1 MTNMRTSPNSLI
13 WSTPPRILVYGAG
26 VLGTLIAS
34 RLKRAG
40 QDVTVLAR
48 RKRLAEIR
56 EHSLVL
62 ENQSTD
68 ERTVTQVT
76 AIDTLAP
83 DSTYDLAF
91 VVMRRNQVDAVLPSL
106 AAAHKVSTIC
116 FMVNTASG
124 YTSWSAAVGH
134 ERLLLGF
141 PGAGGTKRGPVVRY
155 AIAPGWMQ
163 PSTFGEPD
171 GQVTAR
177 LKAVVRMFRTAG
189 LPVTTCSDMR
199 AWLTSHVALVSP
211 LANGIY
217 LAGGDNHRLARQVD
231 TVRLIV
237 DAIREG
243 FAVVRAAGLK
253 VVPFKLRLVEG
264 MPEVL
269 VVSAL
274 RAWAG
279 TGHFETV
286 AKAHAIAAVDEMRLL
301 AQEFAVLAR
310 TVGVRT
316 PAIDRLREACDSFAV
331 QL

>member
-1 MTNMRTSPNSLI
+1 MQTPPNSLI

-26 VLGTLIAS
+26 VVGTLLAS

-48 RKRLAEIR
+48 GRRLADIR
-56 EHSLVL
+56 EHGLVL

-68 ERTVTQVT
+68 ERTVTLVT
-76 AIDTLAP
+76 AIDHLAP
-83 DSTYDLAF
+83 DSPYDLVF
-91 VVMRRNQVDAVLPSL
+91 VVMRRNQVDEVLPAL
-106 AAAHKVSTIC
+106 AAARKASTIC

-124 YTSWSAAVGH
+124 YTMWSEAVGH
-134 ERLLLGF
+134 QRLLLGF
-141 PGAGGTKRGPVVRY
+141 PGAGGVREGPVVRY
-155 AIAPGWMQ
+155 AFAPTWMQ
-163 PSTFGEPD
+163 PTTFGEPD

-177 LKAVVRMFRTAG
+177 LKAVLRMFRGAD

-217 LAGGDNHRLARQVD
+217 LAGGDNCRLAKQVD
-231 TVRLIV
+231 TVRLMV

-243 FAVVRAAGLK
+243 FTVVRAAGLN
-253 VVPFKLRLVEG
+253 VVPFQLRLVERT
-264 MPEVL
+264 PQAL

-286 AKAHAIAAVDEMRLL
+286 AKAHAIAAADEMQVL
-301 AQEFAVLAR
+301 AHEFALLAR

-316 PAIDRLREACDSFAV
+316 PAIDRLREACDTFARRP
-331 QL
+331 

>member
-1 MTNMRTSPNSLI
+1 MQTSPNSLI

-26 VLGTLIAS
+26 VLGTLFAS

-48 RKRLAEIR
+48 GTRLADIR
-56 EHSLVL
+56 AHGLVL

-76 AIDTLAP
+76 AIDNLAP
-83 DSTYDLAF
+83 DATYDLVF
-91 VVMRRNQVDAVLPSL
+91 VIMRKNQVDAVLPAL
-106 AAAHKVSTIC
+106 AAARKVSTIC

-124 YTSWSAAVGH
+124 YTMWSEAVGH

-141 PGAGGTKRGPVVRY
+141 PGAGGIRKGPVVRY
-155 AIAPGWMQ
+155 AFAPTWMQ
-163 PSTFGEPD
+163 PTTFGEPG

-177 LKAVVRMFRTAG
+177 LKAVLRMFRSAG
-189 LPVTTCSDMR
+189 LSVTTCSDMR

-217 LAGGDNHRLARQVD
+217 LAGGDNYRLAKQVD
-231 TVRLIV
+231 TVRLMV

-243 FAVVRAAGLK
+243 FAVVRAAGLN
-253 VVPFKLRLVEG
+253 VVPFKLRLVERT
-264 MPEVL
+264 PEAL

-286 AKAHAIAAVDEMRLL
+286 AKAHAIAAVDEMQVLAHEFALL
-301 AQEFAVLAR
+301 ARAA
-310 TVGVRT
+310 GVRT
-316 PAIDRLREACDSFAV
+316 PAIDRLREACDTFARRP
-331 QL
+331 